1 MTYNTSQFDCNN
13 HFEPCLSPPSLA
25 SDGIIRVDF
34 YINNQL
40 VSVCMTGNSEA
51 SGQEAPV
58 NDHL

>member
-1 MTYNTSQFDCNN
+1 MA
-13 HFEPCLSPPSLA
+13 L
-25 SDGIIRVDF
+25 IRVDF